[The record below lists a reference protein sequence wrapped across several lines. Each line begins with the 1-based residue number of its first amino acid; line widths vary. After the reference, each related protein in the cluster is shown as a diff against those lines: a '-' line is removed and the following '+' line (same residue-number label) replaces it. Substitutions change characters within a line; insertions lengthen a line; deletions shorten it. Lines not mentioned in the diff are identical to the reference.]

1 MPYRPFAGGKSDV
14 EFDKTTSHLIHAD
27 VDAGLEPTGVKVTC
41 AKLWGIPVVGLSWL
55 REFGA
60 TKAEERDRE
69 RRGRKGKGRA
79 VEEVPADVTNAG
91 E

>member
-1 MPYRPFAGGKSDV
+1 M
-14 EFDKTTSHLIHAD
+14 
-27 VDAGLEPTGVKVTC
+27 
-41 AKLWGIPVVGLSWL
+41 SWL

-60 TKAEERDRE
+60 TKAEERERE